1 MRELPEEL
9 WISTHRIITILIIKF
24 ICFKCQCFK
33 IRWWT
38 KGWRWM
44 HADNWKQDKNVSNIN
59 ETYWLESSKSQYAWI
74 KRILGQIMISTSY
87 FFLWAAS
94 LLGESWRLEST
105 ELSSEVGWTCMWEMQ
120 LIALDKL
127 KSLQD
132 SMQEKKIANANEVCN
147 PHLTEIQLRLLNSNR
162 SNQPHSVKCSTHSKT
177 CLQKIPFMA
186 SN

>member
-1 MRELPEEL
+1 
-9 WISTHRIITILIIKF
+9 
-24 ICFKCQCFK
+24 
-33 IRWWT
+33 
-38 KGWRWM
+38 
-44 HADNWKQDKNVSNIN
+44 
-59 ETYWLESSKSQYAWI
+59 
-74 KRILGQIMISTSY
+74 
-87 FFLWAAS
+87 
-94 LLGESWRLEST
+94 
-105 ELSSEVGWTCMWEMQ
+105 MWEMQ

-132 SMQEKKIANANEVCN
+132 SMQEKKIANAKEVCN